1 MLETI
6 YKKLFLKSERNKA
19 LPDYDTYTMT
29 FGEKALYL
37 AMAAVFIYIG
47 AFVFYRS
54 HVISLMLVPLS
65 VVYPRIKKGELL
77 ARRRRELNTQFKDML
92 YSLSSSLSAGKSIE
106 NAVGETL
113 RDLTVLYPDANEHII
128 VEAEHMA
135 RRIEMNETVE
145 AVLSDFARRARMEDV
160 ENFSDVFQICKRT
173 GGNIVEV
180 VRNTSGI
187 INDKIEI
194 RQEIDMLLA
203 QRKFEQKVLNVVP
216 LAMIVLLSA
225 SAADYMEPVFTTAVG
240 RLVMTAAI
248 GLLAAAWFISRKI
261 MDIKV

>member
-6 YKKLFLKSERNKA
+6 YKKLFMKSERNKA
-19 LPDYDTYTMT
+19 LPDYGTYTMT
-29 FGEKALYL
+29 FSEKALYL
-37 AMAAVFIYIG
+37 AVAAVFIYIT

-65 VVYPRIKKGELL
+65 VVYPRIKKGGLL

-92 YSLSSSLSAGKSIE
+92 YSLSSSLAAGRSVE
-106 NAVGETL
+106 NAVRETL

-216 LAMIVLLSA
+216 IAMIVLLSA
-225 SAADYMEPVFTTAVG
+225 SAADYMEPVFTTAMG
-240 RLVMTAAI
+240 RLVMTAAM